1 LLFKKYFI
9 SLQKNKNMKTF
20 KQFNESI
27 EEDEND
33 NEKVIIMLSTME

>member
-1 LLFKKYFI
+1 
-9 SLQKNKNMKTF
+9 MKTF